1 MNGSATTFGT
11 SQSFSPNHLFGA
23 THTPLSSPVR
33 SNQAVAQEVANL
45 FRQGRQGE
53 AVAVLNNQ
61 KQAQPPAVQQALDRM
76 VSAELQYSISPNSA
90 YNGLNLFASPAEIGA
105 AIRQIN
111 EAGSEPPEM
120 PDTSTLS
127 DQQKFDVYASIV
139 QTRGDQAAQND
150 LANGNSVIVGLRAET
165 NTLENRGRGVY
176 DDRIAVIS
184 RDANG
189 TVHVEEFNQVS
200 TEPSAQYDA
209 NLASH
214 PDNRFRRPV
223 GVDVTGDGIRDQG
236 RLATPQTIQMYEDT
250 HRNPVSAG
258 GTDFALRPT
267 QLAVNQ
273 GQGGIERFTAGTGYV
288 DNSNPATNDDLNR
301 TFKIHSG
308 SRTNTDSA
316 GCTTVHPNDYV
327 RFENSIRT
335 NPGQTT
341 WNYLLTEV
349 SP

>member
-1 MNGSATTFGT
+1 MNGSATTFGS
-11 SQSFSPNHLFGA
+11 SQTRSPNPLSGA
-23 THTPLSSPVR
+23 IHTPLSRPIR
-33 SNQAVAQEVANL
+33 TNQAVAQEVAKL

-90 YNGLNLFASPAEIGA
+90 YNGPDLFASPAEIGT

-111 EAGSEPPEM
+111 EAGSQPPGM

-139 QTRGDQAAQND
+139 QTRGDQAAQDD
-150 LANGNSVIVGLRAET
+150 LANGNSVLVGLRAET
-165 NTLENRGRGVY
+165 NTLENRGQGVY
-176 DDRIAVIS
+176 DDRIVVIS

-189 TVHVEEFNQVS
+189 TVHVEEFNRVS

-209 NLASH
+209 NLANH

-223 GVDVTGDGIRDQG
+223 GEDVTGDGIRDQG
-236 RLATPQTIQMYEDT
+236 RLAAPQTIQMYEDT
-250 HRNPVSAG
+250 HRNPASAG

-267 QLAVNQ
+267 PEAVTR
-273 GQGGIERFTAGTGYV
+273 GQGGVERFTAGTGYL
-288 DNSNPATNDDLNR
+288 DSSNPAASDDLNR

>member
-1 MNGSATTFGT
+1 MNGTAA
-11 SQSFSPNHLFGA
+11 LFGA
-23 THTPLSSPVR
+23 NRSQAANLLSGAAQNSLSSPAR
-33 SNQAVAQEVANL
+33 SNQEAAQEVANL

-53 AVAVLNNQ
+53 AVALLNNQ
-61 KQAQPPAVQQALDRM
+61 KQGQPAVVQQALDRM
-76 VSAELQYSISPNSA
+76 VSADLRYSISSQPLQA
-90 YNGLNLFASPAEIGA
+90 DQGLFATPAEIGS

-111 EAGSEPPEM
+111 ETTTPPEM

-139 QTRGDQAAQND
+139 QLQGNQAANDD
-150 LANGNSVIVGLRAET
+150 LANGNSVILGLRAET
-165 NTLENRGRGVY
+165 STLANNGRGVY
-176 DDRIAVIS
+176 DDRIAVFS

-189 TVHVEEFNQVS
+189 SVHVEEFNQVS

-209 NLASH
+209 NLANR
-214 PDNRFRRPV
+214 PGNRFRRAE

-236 RLATPQTIQMYEDT
+236 RLASQQTIQMFETT
-250 HRNPVSAG
+250 HNNPTSAG
-258 GTDFALRPT
+258 GSDFALRPT

-273 GQGGIERFTAGTGYV
+273 GQGGVERYTAGNGYV
-288 DNSNPATNDDLNR
+288 DSSNPAAIDDLNN

-335 NPGQTT
+335 NPGQAT
-341 WNYLLTEV
+341 WNYVLTEV

>member
-1 MNGSATTFGT
+1 MYGVN
-11 SQSFSPNHLFGA
+11 QSLAS
-23 THTPLSSPVR
+23 HTLTGNVNNFLSTPVR
-33 SNQAVAQEVANL
+33 SNQATANEVANL

-53 AVAVLNNQ
+53 AVALLNNQ
-61 KQAQPPAVQQALDRM
+61 KQGQPPAVQQALDRM
-76 VSAELQYSISPNSA
+76 VSAALQYSISPNTTQT
-90 YNGLNLFASPAEIGA
+90 NQNLFATPAEIGT

-111 EAGSEPPEM
+111 QAGSQPPEM
-120 PDTSTLS
+120 PDTSTLT

-139 QTRGDQAAQND
+139 QTRGDQNAQND

-165 NTLENRGRGVY
+165 NTLDNSGQGVY

-184 RDANG
+184 RDTNG
-189 TVHVEEFNQVS
+189 TIHVEEFNQVS

-209 NLASH
+209 NLSNH
-214 PDNRFRRPV
+214 PANNFRRSV
-223 GVDVTGDGIRDQG
+223 GEDVTGDGIRDQG
-236 RLATPQTIQMYEDT
+236 RLAAPQTIQMYEDT
-250 HRNPVSAG
+250 HRNPASAG
-258 GTDFALRPT
+258 GTNFALRPT
-267 QLAVNQ
+267 QQAVNQ
-273 GQGGIERFTAGTGYV
+273 GQGGVQRFTAGNGYV
-288 DNSNPATNDDLNR
+288 DTTNPASSDDLNR

-327 RFENSIRT
+327 RFEDSIRT

-341 WNYLLTEV
+341 WNYVLTEV

>member
-1 MNGSATTFGT
+1 MNGSANTLVANQSLATHYLSG
-11 SQSFSPNHLFGA
+11 SAPISFS
-23 THTPLSSPVR
+23 TPIR
-33 SNQAVAQEVANL
+33 TNQATAKQVANL

-53 AVAVLNNQ
+53 AVALLNNQ
-61 KQAQPPAVQQALDRM
+61 KQGQPPAVQQALDRM
-76 VSAELQYSISPNSA
+76 VSAELQYSISPNTVQ
-90 YNGLNLFASPAEIGA
+90 NNQDLFASPAEIGT

-111 EAGSEPPEM
+111 DAGSQPPEM
-120 PDTSTLS
+120 PVTSTLS

-139 QTRGDQAAQND
+139 QTRGNQSAQDD
-150 LANGNSVIVGLRAET
+150 LANGNSVIVGLRSET
-165 NTLENRGRGVY
+165 GTLENNGQGVY

-200 TEPSAQYDA
+200 TEPTAQYDA
-209 NLASH
+209 NLANH
-214 PDNRFRRPV
+214 PDNNFRRSV
-223 GVDVTGDGIRDQG
+223 GEDVTGDGIRDQG
-236 RLATPQTIQMYEDT
+236 RLAAPQTIQMYEDT
-250 HRNPVSAG
+250 HRNPASAG
-258 GTDFALRPT
+258 GSDFALRPT
-267 QLAVNQ
+267 PQAVNQ
-273 GQGGIERFTAGTGYV
+273 GQGGVERFTAGTGYV
-288 DNSNPATNDDLNR
+288 DNSNPAATDDLNR

-327 RFENSIRT
+327 RFEDSIRT

>member
-1 MNGSATTFGT
+1 MNGSANTFVANQSLATHYLSGSAQT
-11 SQSFSPNHLFGA
+11 SFS
-23 THTPLSSPVR
+23 TPPR
-33 SNQAVAQEVANL
+33 TNQATAQQVANL

-53 AVAVLNNQ
+53 AVALLNNQ
-61 KQAQPPAVQQALDRM
+61 KQGQPPAVQQALDRM
-76 VSAELQYSISPNSA
+76 VSAELQYSISPNAAQNNQS
-90 YNGLNLFASPAEIGA
+90 LFASPAEIGT

-111 EAGSEPPEM
+111 EAGSQPPEM

-139 QTRGDQAAQND
+139 QTRGDQSAQDD
-150 LANGNSVIVGLRAET
+150 LANGNSVIVGLRSET
-165 NTLENRGRGVY
+165 GTLENNGQGVY

-184 RDANG
+184 RDTNG

-200 TEPSAQYDA
+200 TEPTAQYDA
-209 NLASH
+209 NLANH
-214 PDNRFRRPV
+214 PDNRFRRSV
-223 GVDVTGDGIRDQG
+223 GEDVTGDGIRDQG
-236 RLATPQTIQMYEDT
+236 RLAAPQTIQMYEDT
-250 HRNPVSAG
+250 HRNPASAG

-267 QLAVNQ
+267 PQAVNQ
-273 GQGGIERFTAGTGYV
+273 GQGGVERFTAGTGYV
-288 DNSNPATNDDLNR
+288 DNSNPAATDDLNR

-316 GCTTVHPNDYV
+316 GCTTIHPNDYV
-327 RFENSIRT
+327 RFEDSIRT

>member
-1 MNGSATTFGT
+1 MNGSAITFGS
-11 SQSFSPNHLFGA
+11 SQTRVPNPLFGA
-23 THTPLSSPVR
+23 THTPLSRPIR
-33 SNQAVAQEVANL
+33 THQAVAQEVAKL

-53 AVAVLNNQ
+53 AVAVLNTQ

-76 VSAELQYSISPNSA
+76 VSAALQYSISPNSA
-90 YNGLNLFASPAEIGA
+90 HNGLDRFASPAEIGT

-111 EAGSEPPEM
+111 EAGSQPPEM

-139 QTRGDQAAQND
+139 QTRGDQAAQDD
-150 LANGNSVIVGLRAET
+150 LANGNSVIIGLRTET
-165 NTLENRGRGVY
+165 NTLANSGRGVY

-209 NLASH
+209 NLTNH
-214 PDNRFRRPV
+214 PDNRFRRAV

-236 RLATPQTIQMYEDT
+236 RLAAPQTIQMYEDT
-250 HRNPVSAG
+250 HRNPASAG
-258 GTDFALRPT
+258 GSDFALRPT
-267 QLAVNQ
+267 PQAVTR
-273 GQGGIERFTAGTGYV
+273 GQGGVERFTAGTGYV
-288 DNSNPATNDDLNR
+288 DSSNPAASDDLNR

-316 GCTTVHPNDYV
+316 GCTTMHPNDYM

-335 NPGQTT
+335 HPGQTT

>member
-11 SQSFSPNHLFGA
+11 SQSRSPNPLFGA
-23 THTPLSSPVR
+23 PHTLLSSPVR

-53 AVAVLNNQ
+53 AVALLNNQ
-61 KQAQPPAVQQALDRM
+61 KQGQPPAVQQALDRM

-90 YNGLNLFASPAEIGA
+90 HNSLDLLASPAEIGT

-111 EAGSEPPEM
+111 EAGNQPPEM

-139 QTRGDQAAQND
+139 QTRGDQAAQDD
-150 LANGNSVIVGLRAET
+150 LANGNSVIVGLRTET
-165 NTLENRGRGVY
+165 GTLENSGQGVY

-184 RDANG
+184 REANG
-189 TVHVEEFNQVS
+189 AVHVAEFNQVS
-200 TEPSAQYDA
+200 TEPTAQYDA
-209 NLASH
+209 NLANH
-214 PDNRFRRPV
+214 PDNRFRRSV
-223 GVDVTGDGIRDQG
+223 GEDVTGDGIRDQG

-250 HRNPVSAG
+250 HRNPASAG
-258 GTDFALRPT
+258 GSDFALRPK
-267 QLAVNQ
+267 QEAVNR
-273 GQGGIERFTAGTGYV
+273 GQGGVERFTAATGYV
-288 DNSNPATNDDLNR
+288 DNSNPAATDDLNR

-308 SRTNTDSA
+308 SRSNTDSA

-327 RFENSIRT
+327 RFEESIRT

-349 SP
+349 TP